1 MKKTLL
7 TLVLA
12 FCVLA
17 GQGQTSTTASGVNTT
32 ELNSKWAQFTQLAE
46 KKQYKQAIDEGVR
59 VSILFTENRQYKEA
73 FATCRQ
79 MDALIYTNEQETKK
93 ANYPLRYQ
101 VTKER
106 LRMYT
111 RLKKAEQCKKQL
123 NQLHTYADQIKSDSL
138 SEDLL
143 FTEANYY
150 QTFGMPDKS
159 LACYKELFRKR
170 SKGKDEKGIEQCY
183 KDMLS
188 YAEQNNNAPL
198 AGAMRK
204 LYTSWQDSIQTVKA
218 AQKLITLQQKYDEN
232 RQLLQEKEDKISTNL
247 FIIIAL
253 CILTAILAAALV
265 FLAALLFKH
274 IRQVKKLKHSLGIAN
289 ENNEQKSRFISNIST
304 QIEPTLNTMEEAT
317 KVFSAKILQKN
328 IEALKKLMTDIQT
341 YVTLEE
347 TREEHYPLKNMN
359 INAFCETI
367 MEKAKANFKPE
378 VEAVLNVPRV
388 NIKTNAEALE
398 RILLYLLR
406 NAALHTDNGKI
417 TLEFKKRSA
426 HTGQFIIT
434 DTGTGIPTEIKGKLF
449 KPFAEIHDLTQ
460 GNGLGLPTCSLIA
473 YKLNGTLHLDNE
485 YKKGT
490 RFVLEL
496 HDK

>member
-1 MKKTLL
+1 MRLYLQKSSITDEKNLL

-93 ANYPLRYQ
+93 SKLSTPLSGDQRTLTHVHPSEKMQ
-101 VTKER
+101 SNV
-106 LRMYT
+106 
-111 RLKKAEQCKKQL
+111 KKQL

-218 AQKLITLQQKYDEN
+218 AQKLTTLQQKYDEN
-232 RQLLQEKEDKISTNL
+232 RQLLQEKEDKISINL

-347 TREEHYPLKNMN
+347 TREEHYPLKDMN
-359 INAFCETI
+359 INALCETI
-367 MEKAKANFKPE
+367 MEKAKTNFKPE

-434 DTGTGIPTEIKGKLF
+434 DTGTRYRPK
-449 KPFAEIHDLTQ
+449 
-460 GNGLGLPTCSLIA
+460 
-473 YKLNGTLHLDNE
+473 
-485 YKKGT
+485 
-490 RFVLEL
+490 
-496 HDK
+496 

>member
-111 RLKKAEQCKKQL
+111 RLKNA
-123 NQLHTYADQIKSDSL
+123 
-138 SEDLL
+138 
-143 FTEANYY
+143 
-150 QTFGMPDKS
+150 
-159 LACYKELFRKR
+159 
-170 SKGKDEKGIEQCY
+170 EQCY

-218 AQKLITLQQKYDEN
+218 AQKLTTLQQKYDEN

-317 KVFSAKILQKN
+317 EVFSAKILQKN

-347 TREEHYPLKNMN
+347 TREEHYPLKDMN
-359 INAFCETI
+359 INALCETI

>member
-1 MKKTLL
+1 MKKILL

-32 ELNSKWAQFTQLAE
+32 ELNSKWTKFTQ
-46 KKQYKQAIDEGVR
+46 KKQYKQAIEEGVR

-79 MDALIYTNEQETKK
+79 MDALIYANEQETKQ

-101 VTKER
+101 VAKER

-111 RLKKAEQCKKQL
+111 RLKNAEQCKNQL
-123 NQLHTYADQIKSDSL
+123 NQLHTYADQMKSDAL

-159 LACYKELFRKR
+159 LACYKELFQKR
-170 SKGKDEKGIEQCY
+170 SKGKDEKGIDQCY

-198 AGAMRK
+198 ASAMRK
-204 LYTSWQDSIQTVKA
+204 LYTSWQDSIQAVKA
-218 AQKLITLQQKYDEN
+218 AQELTTLQQKYDEN
-232 RQLLQEKEDKISTNL
+232 QQLLQEKEDKISTNL

-289 ENNEQKSRFISNIST
+289 ENNEQKSRFISNISA

-317 KVFSAKILQKN
+317 TEVFSVEILQKN
-328 IEALKKLMTDIQT
+328 IDALKKLMTDIQT

-347 TREEHYPLKNMN
+347 TREEHYPIKEMN
-359 INAFCETI
+359 INALCETI
-367 MEKAKANFKPE
+367 METSSPKWKP
-378 VEAVLNVPRV
+378 
-388 NIKTNAEALE
+388 
-398 RILLYLLR
+398 
-406 NAALHTDNGKI
+406 
-417 TLEFKKRSA
+417 
-426 HTGQFIIT
+426 
-434 DTGTGIPTEIKGKLF
+434 
-449 KPFAEIHDLTQ
+449 
-460 GNGLGLPTCSLIA
+460 
-473 YKLNGTLHLDNE
+473 
-485 YKKGT
+485 
-490 RFVLEL
+490 
-496 HDK
+496 

>member
-1 MKKTLL
+1 MIKAIQIINVCFTGKGEIKMKKKRKLFCFLLSLSLIFTMTFGSVSVSAAPKLNKTKVTLL
-7 TLVLA
+7 KGEKTTLKVTGTKQKVTWSSSKKSVA
-12 FCVLA
+12 TV
-17 GQGQTSTTASGVNTT
+17 
-32 ELNSKWAQFTQLAE
+32 NSKGQVVAKNKGSATILAKVSKKTYKCVVKVETPKLSKTSLTLTE
-46 KKQYKQAIDEGVR
+46 KKSYAIKLTGTTVKVKYSSSNPKIACVDSRGKITAVKKGNA
-59 VSILFTENRQYKEA
+59 VITAKAN
-73 FATCRQ
+73 
-79 MDALIYTNEQETKK
+79 TKK
-93 ANYPLRYQ
+93 F
-101 VTKER
+101 T
-106 LRMYT
+106 
-111 RLKKAEQCKKQL
+111 CKV
-123 NQLHTYADQIKSDSL
+123 
-138 SEDLL
+138 
-143 FTEANYY
+143 
-150 QTFGMPDKS
+150 
-159 LACYKELFRKR
+159 
-170 SKGKDEKGIEQCY
+170 
-183 KDMLS
+183 
-188 YAEQNNNAPL
+188 
-198 AGAMRK
+198 
-204 LYTSWQDSIQTVKA
+204 TVKA
-218 AQKLITLQQKYDEN
+218 AQKLTTLQQKYDEN

-317 KVFSAKILQKN
+317 EVFSAKILQKN

-347 TREEHYPLKNMN
+347 TREEHYPLKDMN

>member
-111 RLKKAEQCKKQL
+111 RLKNAEQCKKQL

-170 SKGKDEKGIEQCY
+170 SKGKDEKSIEQCY

-218 AQKLITLQQKYDEN
+218 AQKLTTLQQKYDEN

-247 FIIIAL
+247 FIIIA
-253 CILTAILAAALV
+253 
-265 FLAALLFKH
+265 
-274 IRQVKKLKHSLGIAN
+274 
-289 ENNEQKSRFISNIST
+289 

-317 KVFSAKILQKN
+317 EVFSAKILQKN

-347 TREEHYPLKNMN
+347 TREEHYPLKDMN
-359 INAFCETI
+359 INALCETI

>member
-1 MKKTLL
+1 MKKILL

-32 ELNSKWAQFTQLAE
+32 ELNSKWTKFTQLAE
-46 KKQYKQAIDEGVR
+46 KKQYKQAIEEGVR

-79 MDALIYTNEQETKK
+79 MDALIYANEQETKQ

-101 VTKER
+101 VAKER

-111 RLKKAEQCKKQL
+111 RLKNAEQCKNQL
-123 NQLHTYADQIKSDSL
+123 NQLHTYADQMKSDAL

-159 LACYKELFRKR
+159 LACYKELFQKR
-170 SKGKDEKGIEQCY
+170 SKGKDEKGIDQCY

-198 AGAMRK
+198 ASAMRK
-204 LYTSWQDSIQTVKA
+204 LYTSWQDSIQAVKA
-218 AQKLITLQQKYDEN
+218 AQELTTLQQKYDEN

-247 FIIIAL
+247 FIILAL

-289 ENNEQKSRFISNIST
+289 ENNEQKSRFISNISA
-304 QIEPTLNTMEEAT
+304 QIEPTLSTMEEA
-317 KVFSAKILQKN
+317 KYSRSKS
-328 IEALKKLMTDIQT
+328 
-341 YVTLEE
+341 Y
-347 TREEHYPLKNMN
+347 R
-359 INAFCETI
+359 
-367 MEKAKANFKPE
+367 
-378 VEAVLNVPRV
+378 
-388 NIKTNAEALE
+388 
-398 RILLYLLR
+398 RI
-406 NAALHTDNGKI
+406 
-417 TLEFKKRSA
+417 
-426 HTGQFIIT
+426 
-434 DTGTGIPTEIKGKLF
+434 
-449 KPFAEIHDLTQ
+449 
-460 GNGLGLPTCSLIA
+460 
-473 YKLNGTLHLDNE
+473 
-485 YKKGT
+485 
-490 RFVLEL
+490 
-496 HDK
+496 